1 MSVLMTIR
9 GIPQIYY
16 GTEIGMQGEKG
27 RGDGDIRRDFP
38 GGWSGDQ
45 NNAFTDS
52 GRTETQ
58 RLYFNF
64 TQKLLQWRK
73 NKAVIHFGKMLH
85 YVPENDVY
93 VYFRYDETERVMV
106 VVNNNLES
114 QTLHTSRF
122 EEGLNQ
128 LKRGFEIITE
138 QEFLLE
144 KELTI
149 PGQTVYIIEL
159 F

>member
-1 MSVLMTIR
+1 
-9 GIPQIYY
+9 
-16 GTEIGMQGEKG
+16 
-27 RGDGDIRRDFP
+27 
-38 GGWSGDQ
+38 
-45 NNAFTDS
+45 
-52 GRTETQ
+52 
-58 RLYFNF
+58 
-64 TQKLLQWRK
+64 
-73 NKAVIHFGKMLH
+73 VIHFGKMLH
-85 YVPENDVY
+85 YAPENDVY
-93 VYFRYDETERVMV
+93 VYFRNDETERVMV

-138 QEFLLE
+138 KEFLLE